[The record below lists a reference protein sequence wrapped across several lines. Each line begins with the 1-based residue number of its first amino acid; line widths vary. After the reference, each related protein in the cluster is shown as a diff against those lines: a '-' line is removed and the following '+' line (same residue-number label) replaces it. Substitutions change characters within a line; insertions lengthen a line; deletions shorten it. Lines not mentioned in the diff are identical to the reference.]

1 MAGCRLGLRKHM
13 LDASNLARTYVHI
26 AQARIWVK
34 VAREEMETTWSMR
47 RMESTATDATAK
59 IAERDTL
66 A

>member
-1 MAGCRLGLRKHM
+1 M